1 MGIEFFVN
9 AAGIIEPGGGISS
22 KNQQGFITE
31 ESQFRSKK
39 GALTEDL
46 IASLFGKKGENAG
59 ELQNTKA
66 NLWLKGFIKQHFV
79 DFQKTFPDTQLDDN
93 DKLNV
98 GRFISDYNGPPGL
111 EHIHIL
117 SVVAPNFCTDPTR
130 SNGFKAGV
138 VKYNIL
144 QNDKI
149 ESSIRKSY
157 QNIFD
162 KVLSALN
169 SSSEE
174 VKLHLYDIGTGVFS
188 PKDEFCYQYQGVKYT
203 KQAGYN
209 NFVKQIINEVA
220 EEKLGSFSEE
230 EKLSK
235 LTICSSSIGQ
245 DLKKKYGCKIQ
256 EATRIDENTFKTKAS
271 EEIIEGSKR
280 INIDPFEEERKR
292 KDDDFKILIEQEK
305 LEYESLKKST
315 EKDLEENLGRYLK
328 SERPYIGWGITIEE
342 DKEGNFHITNIVENG
357 PAAELGLKA
366 GDKIEV
372 KDSNILL
379 EDLIHSFRTGNIE
392 DKVTKIGK
400 NDKIAELQTEYQAKP
415 KKIFQRIN
423 GELTLTNPNNKR
435 EDLDLDD
442 ENKSKKGR
450 WSTRTPDQIERIKS
464 DGWMEDSDLKIFS
477 KALGIGFNIILE
489 EQNSDKYLILRPDDN
504 IYCNNINLYMEK
516 GEEGNHFDYLKGGKI
531 SPSDPNYFNFQQEN
545 IVKVP
550 GDGNCGFHAILM
562 GLYSLSNED
571 KTIINKL
578 EGFQDLQLTLNNPK
592 NKTLQELLP
601 EQQNMK
607 NVQIL
612 RNYLYREVVKLSAD
626 TPGKTPADPT
636 YCRLLSKDALA
647 QK

>member
-9 AAGIIEPGGGISS
+9 AAGILEPGGGISS
-22 KNQQGFITE
+22 KNQQGFITK

-46 IASLFGKKGENAG
+46 IASLFGKKAENAE
-59 ELQNTKA
+59 ELKNTEA
-66 NLWLKGFIKQHFV
+66 DVWLRGFINQHFV
-79 DFQKTFPDTQLDDN
+79 DFQKIFLNTELDDN

-98 GRFISDYNGPPGL
+98 GEFISDYNGPPGL

-117 SVVAPNFCTDPTR
+117 SVVAPNFCTDCKR

-138 VKYNIL
+138 VKYNIS

-188 PKDEFCYQYQGVKYT
+188 PKDKFSYEYQGVQYIGNE
-203 KQAGYN
+203 GYN
-209 NFVKQIINEVA
+209 NFVKKVINEVA
-220 EEKLGSFSEE
+220 EEKLGSFSEK

-245 DLKKKYGCKIQ
+245 DLGKKYRCKIE
-256 EATRIDENTFKTKAS
+256 EATHIDENTFKTKAS
-271 EEIIEGSKR
+271 KEIIEDSKKR
-280 INIDPFEEERKR
+280 NIDPFKEERKR
-292 KDDDFKILIEQEK
+292 KDNDFKILIEQEE
-305 LEYESLKKST
+305 LEYKLLKKST
-315 EKDLEENLGRYLK
+315 EEDLEENLRLYLK
-328 SERPYIGWGITIEE
+328 SERPYIGWGITIEK

-372 KDSNILL
+372 KDPNILL
-379 EDLIHSFRTGNIE
+379 EDLIHSFRTGNIA
-392 DKVTKIGK
+392 DKVTKIAE
-400 NDKIAELQTEYQAKP
+400 NDKIAELQTEYQTKP

-435 EDLDLDD
+435 RREDLDLDD
-442 ENKSKKGR
+442 ESKSKKGR

-464 DGWMEDSDLKIFS
+464 DAWMEDSDLKIFS

-489 EQNSDKYLILRPDDN
+489 EQNSGKYLILRPDDN
-504 IYCNNINLYMEK
+504 IYDKNINLYMEK

-531 SPSDPNYFNFQQEN
+531 SPSDPNYFNFQKKD

-550 GDGNCGFHAILM
+550 GDGNCGFYAILR

-571 KTIINKL
+571 KTRINKL
-578 EGFQDLQLTLNNPK
+578 EGFQDLQLTLNNPE
-592 NKTLQELLP
+592 NKTLTT
-601 EQQNMK
+601 QQNMD

-612 RNYLYREVVKLSAD
+612 RNYLYHEVVKLSAD

-647 QK
+647 QL